1 MRLRVLALPKQTLG
15 AASTQPFLL
24 VFDRCT
30 TEQCEYLHEIA
41 EMKTQLGAQGVAVFA
56 DEVDLDDRQMCE
68 IDDTVVTA
76 LRVALAGF

>member
-30 TEQCEYLHEIA
+30 ATQCEYLRYSD
-41 EMKTQLGAQGVAVFA
+41 MKEALGAAGVVTFV
-56 DEVDLDDRQMCE
+56 DEVDLDERQMCE
-68 IDDTVVTA
+68 IDETTVAA